1 MHCHTLASAHAYSTI
16 QEMAAAARKRGL
28 MAIAVTDHGI
38 TMEDAPHPWYFQNQ
52 KVLPRVIEGVNVLK
66 GMEANILDGDG
77 NLDIREEALRG
88 LEWVVASIHYG
99 VPENDKEACTNAWF
113 QVAKKD
119 FVRVIGHSGTLKYP
133 YDYEPVIKEFGARG
147 KLVEINVGTFYN
159 DRRTSIP
166 NCMKILQLCKKHSVP
181 VIVDSDSHFSGGL
194 GKFAPAL
201 RLLEEAEFPE
211 ELVINAEER
220 RFRNYV
226 WKYCG
231 IHLSATYLN
240 LRNGEKIVARKKAL

>member
-119 FVRVIGHSGTLKYP
+119 FVRVIGHSGTLNIHMIMNRLSRNLVPEANWWKLMW
-133 YDYEPVIKEFGARG
+133 EPSTMTEEPPF
-147 KLVEINVGTFYN
+147 
-159 DRRTSIP
+159 P
-166 NCMKILQLCKKHSVP
+166 
-181 VIVDSDSHFSGGL
+181 IV
-194 GKFAPAL
+194 
-201 RLLEEAEFPE
+201 
-211 ELVINAEER
+211 
-220 RFRNYV
+220 
-226 WKYCG
+226 
-231 IHLSATYLN
+231 
-240 LRNGEKIVARKKAL
+240 